1 MIFMN
6 RLASRLYH
14 PRDDVDPEGSCPHEP
29 GMHESFIRVPAR
41 RETGPP
47 DKHSKWRP
55 GMVALPGAESND
67 IPTDSKSYR
76 S

>member
-29 GMHESFIRVPAR
+29 GMHESFMRVPAR
-41 RETGPP
+41 RPPFAEASGGKETG
-47 DKHSKWRP
+47 
-55 GMVALPGAESND
+55 
-67 IPTDSKSYR
+67 R
-76 S
+76 SG